1 MADDKGSTAADNDST
16 AADLAQIIAPL
27 TAVVAI
33 LVSLAATGAISNA
46 QRNHGHDLSWGI
58 GLIVVSAAIW
68 IVALLLPAPKEK
80 EKTPSKSPPQVVEGQ
95 TPFGGVALTWRTE
108 YPAETT
114 TPRPTFWQRV
124 KSWLWTAGRV
134 LRVVLRVAAVVLLVW
149 GIVRATQ
156 AMIKTQG
163 DSQRPAVLAT
173 FDASKGNLTVN
184 VTAEGLKT
192 EQRMSVRVDGLKE
205 STTKPGGVDAVDIA
219 KPLYFAL
226 LGPDGSGK
234 VAYKFTVYVPQTVN
248 IVGAE
253 AWTAATRP
261 KCTDFASLRQSE
273 EAGCAIVR
281 LKPRPDSAASKAKK
295 KAKKAKKTTNK
306 PKSSTPK

>member
-1 MADDKGSTAADNDST
+1 MADDKGSTAADKGST
-16 AADLAQIIAPL
+16 GADLAQIIAPL

-68 IVALLLPAPKEK
+68 LVALLLPAPKEK
-80 EKTPSKSPPQVVEGQ
+80 QETPSKSPPQVVEGQ

-108 YPAETT
+108 YPDETT
-114 TPRPTFWQRV
+114 PTPTLWQRV
-124 KSWLWTAGRV
+124 KAGFWTAGRV
-134 LRVVLRVAAVVLLVW
+134 LRVVLRFVAVGLLVL
-149 GIVRATQ
+149 GIVRSTQ
-156 AMIKTQG
+156 AMVKTQG
-163 DSQRPAVLAT
+163 DSQRPAVVAT

-192 EQRMSVRVDGLKE
+192 EQRMSVRVDGLQD
-205 STTKPGGVDAVDIA
+205 STTKPGDVDPVDIA
-219 KPLYFAL
+219 KPLYFAV

-248 IVGAE
+248 IVGTE

-261 KCTDFASLRQSE
+261 KCTDVASLRQSE

-295 KAKKAKKTTNK
+295 KATKAKKATNN
-306 PKSSTPK
+306 PKNSTPK